1 MEGKEAV
8 TENDGQRITIPQ
20 DRFHML
26 VHGNA
31 LERLQAM
38 PDGSVDCIVTSPPY
52 YGLRLYSG
60 AEAVWDGDAGCQH
73 EWQTKN
79 VGLLHENRNNTSG
92 TQEEVHEATSTTFI
106 RKFDSIE
113 AGTCTRCGAWKGQ
126 LGLETDYRQYIAHLC
141 KITAELKR
149 VLKPAGTLWLNI
161 GDSYSGKPVGSFN
174 GGGAEFEGRDMEGIG
189 TSGAIDKTLGGIPAK
204 SLMQIPERLAIRMS
218 DEQGWILRN
227 VIIWRKLNHMP
238 SSAKDRLANSYEFI
252 YIFVQ
257 SRSYHFNLDNV
268 RVPLAAST
276 LKEIEEGYRGKS
288 LKDYGRAK
296 AQDASAT
303 KKRIIASYRSGNK
316 ARKTEQFRLTHLGS
330 SIPWSAEDSP
340 MGANPGDVVY
350 ADSQHGYNS
359 KYGENDHSQQLQG
372 FSRSRSLEMEREK
385 SRVDATKLFPGDVE
399 AQREYIKVVHD
410 HHGHERGGNPGDIL
424 ETSLQPHPFAHFAVF
439 PSAIPEFCIRAGCP
453 QNGVVLDPFAGSG
466 TTGVVAWRMGLSS
479 VMIEVSKEY
488 CDLIRKRMGWGQQ
501 TLDGVRWID
510 LTGDDGNESWG

>member
-31 LERLQAM
+31 LERLKAM
-38 PDGSVDCIVTSPPY
+38 PDSSIDCIVTSPPY

-60 AEAVWDGDAGCQH
+60 ADAVWDGDAGCQH
-73 EWQTKN
+73 EWQIKN
-79 VGLLHENRNNTSG
+79 VGLLHENRNNASG

-227 VIIWRKLNHMP
+227 VVIWRKLNHMP

-252 YIFVQ
+252 YLFAK
-257 SRSYHFNLDNV
+257 SARYYFDLDNV

-276 LKEIEEGYRGKS
+276 LKEIAEGYRGKS
-288 LKDYGRAK
+288 LKDYGSAK
-296 AQDASAT
+296 AQDASET
-303 KKRIIASYRSGNK
+303 KKRIIASYRSRN
-316 ARKTEQFRLTHLGS
+316 
-330 SIPWSAEDSP
+330 SP
-340 MGANPGDVVY
+340 TGA
-350 ADSQHGYNS
+350 
-359 KYGENDHSQQLQG
+359 
-372 FSRSRSLEMEREK
+372 
-385 SRVDATKLFPGDVE
+385 
-399 AQREYIKVVHD
+399 
-410 HHGHERGGNPGDIL
+410 NPGDIL

-479 VMIEVSKEY
+479 VMIEVSEEY

-501 TLDGVRWID
+501 ALDSVRWVD
-510 LTGDDGNESWG
+510 LTGDDGNES